1 LSAPGDEVIR
11 AVVFDCDGV
20 LVDSEPHS
28 QAAWLAVLGPL
39 EHPATVSDIAAC
51 TGLGF
56 LPTREHLADLGPLP
70 PAEELWP
77 LLMDALRASFEEGL
91 LTFDDAIGAVEELSL
106 RGVPLGVASASP
118 RERLDLTLQFAGIS
132 GRFNVTVA
140 GDEVVNGKPAPDVY
154 LAVARDLRVDPTQCL
169 AIEDSGPGAAAAVR
183 AGMRVV
189 GVARKPEEAGPL
201 LAAGAA
207 LVDRIDGLVLAA
219 LVG

>member
-1 LSAPGDEVIR
+1 MIR

-39 EHPATVSDIAAC
+39 GHPATAADIATC

-56 LPTREHLADLGPLP
+56 LPTREHLEHLGPVP
-70 PAEELWP
+70 PPEEVWP
-77 LLMDALRASFEEGL
+77 MLMDALRASFEAGL
-91 LTFDDAIGAVEELSL
+91 RRFEDAIAAVEELSL
-106 RGVPLGVASASP
+106 RGVPLGLASSSP
-118 RERLDLTLQFAGIS
+118 RERLDLTLEFAGLS
-132 GRFNVTVA
+132 GRFHVTVA
-140 GDEVVNGKPAPDVY
+140 GDEVDHGKPAPDVY
-154 LAVARDLRVDPTQCL
+154 LEVARHLRVDPSQCL
-169 AIEDSGPGAAAAVR
+169 AIEDSGPGAAAAAM

-189 GVARKPEEAGPL
+189 GVARSPGEAGPL

-207 LVDRIDGLVLAA
+207 LVDQIDGLVLAA